1 MGRSQLAKLERP
13 AFKAE
18 DADDLRELITQAELI
33 VANLRGAG
41 PRAQTLLFLMDA
53 IQELFASLWETG
65 VDLRAERTR
74 VESVERMLQSKD
86 SILAG
91 QMRRAGGLAQVRE
104 AVKPAPDQWWWFLD
118 IRVAERRR
126 HQLRKW
132 LMIGAGVAAVF
143 LIVSLAYT
151 YVFPPDP
158 KRVAAMEKA
167 RLAEEALMEGDVAT
181 ALARYREAVEFTP
194 DDAEVHIWVGVLEE
208 KQGHDAAA
216 AEAYARAEE
225 ILGDRASF
233 LAARGMTWYRFG
245 SLDEALADAEAALVL
260 EPDHAEGYMLLANV
274 YEAKGDIRAAIEA
287 FEKTAELAEKANN
300 SALIVLAKTRLG
312 MLLQMAPMRP
322 PQSNTPTPTAA
333 L

>member
-1 MGRSQLAKLERP
+1 MGGQWPNQERP

-41 PRAQTLLFLMDA
+41 PRAQTLLFLMDT
-53 IQELFASLWETG
+53 IQELYASLQEIG

-74 VESVERMLQSKD
+74 IESVERMLQSKD
-86 SILAG
+86 SILVG
-91 QMRRAGGLAQVRE
+91 QMRRIGGLARARE
-104 AVKPAPDQWWWFLD
+104 AVKPAPAQWWWFLD
-118 IRVAERRR
+118 VRVAERHRY
-126 HQLRKW
+126 QLRRW
-132 LMIGAGVAAVF
+132 LMTGGGVAAVL
-143 LIVSLAYT
+143 LIASLVYT

-167 RLAEEALMEGDVAT
+167 RLAEEALTEGDVAT
-181 ALARYREAVEFTP
+181 ALRHYQEAVEFTP
-194 DDAEVHIWVGVLEE
+194 DDAEMHIWVGVLEE

-225 ILGDRASF
+225 IIGDRASF
-233 LAARGMTWYRFG
+233 LAARGMNWYWLG
-245 SLDEALADAEAALVL
+245 SLDEALADAEAALAI
-260 EPDHAEGYMLLANV
+260 EPDLAEGYMLLANV
-274 YEAKGDIRAAIEA
+274 YEARGDIRAAIEA

-312 MLLQMAPMRP
+312 MLLQMAPVRL
-322 PQSNTPTPTAA
+322 PQDEMPTPTVAP
-333 L
+333 